1 MAPKRNMLSYGQAVQ
16 RRQGLLAFGAFF
28 AVVVVYLAA
37 NPELFPEDTPIR
49 DFMGRVNSV
58 FTLLLGGPL
67 VLVAGEGHPCGGRRH
82 GSRLPQPGSSSLQPP
97 SDSSRA
103 ICMHVAAAT
112 AAGKLL
118 LVVGLGFGLK
128 LIQKKLQ
135 APKERI
141 KERQAAGMRQG
152 QQAWVLQAQQH
163 SNAAVATRARES
175 AAEEAYRK
183 ARQAAVAEDAATK
196 ERQAAGMRQGQQ
208 ARVLQAQQQYNA
220 AAAVEQAGRSR

>member
-1 MAPKRNMLSYGQAVQ
+1 MAPKRNKLSYGQAVQ

-58 FTLLLGGPL
+58 ITLLLGGPL

-152 QQAWVLQAQQH
+152 QQA
-163 SNAAVATRARES
+163 
-175 AAEEAYRK
+175 
-183 ARQAAVAEDAATK
+183 
-196 ERQAAGMRQGQQ
+196 
-208 ARVLQAQQQYNA
+208 RVLQAQQQYNA